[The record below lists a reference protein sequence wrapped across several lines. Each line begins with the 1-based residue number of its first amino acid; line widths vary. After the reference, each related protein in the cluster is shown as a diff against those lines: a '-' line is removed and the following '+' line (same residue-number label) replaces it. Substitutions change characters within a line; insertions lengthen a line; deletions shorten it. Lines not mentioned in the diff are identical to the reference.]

1 MMTHALI
8 IDPQEDFC
16 NPNTGTLYVPGAD
29 ADMARLAAMLT
40 RVSIAAKID
49 ALHVT
54 LDSHHTLHIAHPIW
68 WRDAEYNRPSPME
81 AWWKEDEE
89 FLPKPFTVITAEAV
103 KAGDWQTADPAA
115 AERSLAYVEA
125 LERHG
130 RYPLC
135 IWPYHCLIGT
145 PGHAVAP
152 VLADALAEWE
162 KARMAPVDY
171 IYKGANVWTENY
183 SAIQADVPD
192 PDDPAT
198 QPNRPLL
205 AALDA
210 ADRVVIAGEAG
221 SHCVASTVRD
231 IAAHLGDGFLRK
243 SVLLTDATAP
253 VGGFEN
259 LQADFLCDMTARG
272 LQTATTADWE

>member
-1 MMTHALI
+1 MKTHALI

-16 NPNTGTLYVPGAD
+16 NPDTGTLYVPGAD
-29 ADMARLAAMLT
+29 ADMTRLAAMLT
-40 RVSIAAKID
+40 RVGAKID
-49 ALHVT
+49 AVHVT

-68 WRDAEYNRPSPME
+68 WRGRAGNHP
-81 AWWKEDEE
+81 A
-89 FLPKPFTVITAEAV
+89 PFTIITAAEV
-103 KAGDWQTADPAA
+103 RDGRWQTADPAA
-115 AERSLAYVEA
+115 AARSLAYVEA

-145 PGHAVAP
+145 PGHAVVP
-152 VLADALAEWE
+152 VLASALADWE
-162 KARMAPVDY
+162 ARHMTPVDY
-171 IYKGANVWTENY
+171 IGKGANIWTENY

-198 QPNRPLL
+198 QPNQPLL

-231 IAAHLGDGFLRK
+231 IAAHLGDGFLQK

-253 VGGFEN
+253 VVGFER
-259 LQADFLCDMTARG
+259 LQQDFLRDITARG
-272 LQTATTADWE
+272 LRMATTADWE